1 MFFINITYL
10 YLLYH
15 SQHWIPCISSL
26 VVGVEYMHIVHY
38 INIHRYTGSTYII
51 HTCGMATKNKVYQII
66 SSSNAQKKILFN
78 IPNSPKSLATHLRPS
93 RVILLAKPPPSGPFW
108 ITQID
113 RKSHPSLDSSSLG
126 KDDALLFPINM
137 MERNIKFH
145 GLKAPTRY
153 FNIFHILY
161 IYPLVNVYIAME
173 NHHAINGKTH
183 YFYGHVQ

>member
-93 RVILLAKPPPSGPFW
+93 RVILLAKPHLPGHFG
-108 ITQID
+108 
-113 RKSHPSLDSSSLG
+113 SHRSIERVTRVWTVRHLG
-126 KDDALLFPINM
+126 RM
-137 MERNIKFH
+137 M
-145 GLKAPTRY
+145 
-153 FNIFHILY
+153 
-161 IYPLVNVYIAME
+161 
-173 NHHAINGKTH
+173 H
-183 YFYGHVQ
+183 YYSQLI

>member
-1 MFFINITYL
+1 MFLINMTYL

-38 INIHRYTGSTYII
+38 INIHRYTGSTYIS
-51 HTCGMATKNKVYQII
+51 TPAVWQQKTRFTKSYQV
-66 SSSNAQKKILFN
+66 QMLKKKILIN

-113 RKSHPSLDSSSLG
+113 RKSHRSLDSSSLG
-126 KDDALLFPINM
+126 KEDSFLFPINM
-137 MERNIKFH
+137 MEKKIKFH
-145 GLKAPTRY
+145 GLKPPTRY

-161 IYPLVNVYIAME
+161 I
-173 NHHAINGKTH
+173 
-183 YFYGHVQ
+183 FYTLW